1 MIKRKRVMSLGMA
14 LLLAAS
20 VPGTALAVSPE
31 FARTED
37 EWARLRDNVM
47 EYDELAGL
55 IHEYNVTV
63 QNNQY
68 AYKDYVGKDRLDIER
83 DYRDLADE
91 LYASMSGDDDMQSM
105 ITDLN
110 LEIQAKTM
118 QKNADDNVDDGQIV
132 LMGYQQAE
140 DNLVVSAQSN
150 MINYFKSLQDLKQA
164 QKNKELVEIT
174 YNTTVAQFN
183 VGTATQIDV
192 LTAKENLQKAEQAVT
207 DKEASITSLKQRLCV
222 MLGWKFD
229 ADPEIREI
237 PAVDLSVIDAMNP
250 AADKEKAMETN
261 YTLRINKRKMDNAKT
276 EEKKEDL
283 RKTIA
288 NNEQAIGSA
297 LTSAYQ
303 SVISAKAAYLQA
315 VNDTALET
323 QNMQKAQTQYQLG
336 MLSELQY
343 KQQEYALLSKQTAEN
358 AAELSLREAIETYN
372 WSVNGLANA
381 G

>member
-68 AYKDYVGKDRLDIER
+68 AYKDYVGKDRLDIES

-207 DKEASITSLKQRLCV
+207 DKEASIISLKQRLCV

-229 ADPEIREI
+229 AEPEIREI

-250 AADKEKAMETN
+250 AVDKEKAMETN

-303 SVISAKAAYLQA
+303 SVISAKATYLQA

-358 AAELSLREAIETYN
+358 TAELSLREAIETYN